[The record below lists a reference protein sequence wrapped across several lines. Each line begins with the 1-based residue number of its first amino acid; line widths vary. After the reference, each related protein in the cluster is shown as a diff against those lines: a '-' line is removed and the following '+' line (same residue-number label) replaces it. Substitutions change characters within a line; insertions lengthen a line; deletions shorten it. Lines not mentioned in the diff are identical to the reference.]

1 MTTTIITI
9 TGPTCSGKSK
19 LAQQFAS
26 RGIHEIRSF
35 TTRPPRAGEV
45 NGREYDFVS
54 EAVVDHLVASGQVC
68 QLATINGARYG
79 SSLRQVQE
87 ASEKSA
93 GACCIVVEPSGVH
106 AFSAFCAKM
115 GFRHLAVYVNN
126 PLERIVE
133 RFLVDRVRRDSS
145 SPLGYTVKRLL
156 ALIQTEHEEWP
167 RQAKYDIWIDEM
179 DDAPTTS
186 MASHSWF
193 IAADIARRVLPS
205 KAA

>member
-9 TGPTCSGKSK
+9 TGPTCSGKSR
-19 LAQQFAS
+19 LAQSLAS

-45 NGREYDFVS
+45 NGREYDFIS
-54 EAVVDHLVASGQVC
+54 EEDVDALIESGQVC
-68 QLATINGARYG
+68 QMATINGVRYG
-79 SSLRQVQE
+79 SSHSQVQE
-87 ASEKSA
+87 ASAEF

-126 PLERIVE
+126 PLERVVE
-133 RFLVDRVRRDSS
+133 RFLVDRVRRDLS

-156 ALIQTEHEEWP
+156 ALIQTEHKEWP
-167 RQAKYDIWIDEM
+167 HQAKYDIWVDEM
-179 DDAPTTS
+179 DDSDATS
-186 MASHSWF
+186 VASHSWF
-193 IAADIARRVLPS
+193 IAADIARRVLSS
-205 KAA
+205 KVA